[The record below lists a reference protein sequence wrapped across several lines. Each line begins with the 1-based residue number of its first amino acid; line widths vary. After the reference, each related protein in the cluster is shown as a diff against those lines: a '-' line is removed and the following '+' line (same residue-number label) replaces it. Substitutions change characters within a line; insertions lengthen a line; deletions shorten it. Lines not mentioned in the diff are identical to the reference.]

1 VFAWSLLS
9 EMTCHAPREGR
20 LGRPAVFPN
29 AAIQVC
35 PSIKV
40 LLKLPLGQTAVRRAR
55 RCRSPVAVPLNLLM
69 DSTGIRFL
77 GDGEWR
83 ARKHGVQGRR
93 ARHCRS
99 DRWRSNGSPPA
110 ASPRKTTSASFAA
123 SLGQVAFSCSAMNRV
138 NPLGTAG
145 IVRGA

>member
-1 VFAWSLLS
+1 
-9 EMTCHAPREGR
+9 MTWHAPREGR

-40 LLKLPLGQTAVRRAR
+40 LLKLPLGRQTAVKRAR

-99 DRWRSNGSPPA
+99 DRWRSNGLPRPP
-110 ASPRKTTSASFAA
+110 
-123 SLGQVAFSCSAMNRV
+123 
-138 NPLGTAG
+138 
-145 IVRGA
+145 VRGNPHPHPSQPLSDRWRSPAQPWTASTPSAPPGSSAGH